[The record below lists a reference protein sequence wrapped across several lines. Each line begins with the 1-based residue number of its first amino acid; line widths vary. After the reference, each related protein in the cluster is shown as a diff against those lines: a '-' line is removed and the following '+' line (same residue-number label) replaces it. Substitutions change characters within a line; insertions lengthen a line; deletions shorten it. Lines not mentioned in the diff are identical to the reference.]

1 MTKTIIYQLLPRTFA
16 NFCTTRKNNG
26 SIQENGCGK
35 FNLITT
41 KALHEI
47 KNLGATHVWYTGVIE
62 HATQTDYS
70 EFGITPDH
78 PSVVK
83 GKAGSP
89 YAIKDYY
96 DVDPDLA
103 VNVNNRMAEF
113 EALIERTHKAGLKV
127 IIDFVPNH
135 VARQYHSDAK
145 PIGVEDLGEGDNP
158 EWAFSPLNN
167 FYYLPGEKFSPTFD
181 IFDYTENP
189 AKVTGNDCFTAH
201 PGHNDWYETIKLNYG
216 VFYQGGG
223 EKQFH
228 PTPSTWLKMRDILR
242 FWAAK
247 GVDGFRCDMAEMV
260 PVEFWEWVI
269 PQIKDVE
276 WGVTTTD
283 AAGKKTYKK
292 KAPIIFI
299 AEVYNPALY
308 RDFIFKGHFDYLY
321 DKVGMY
327 DYLRAVTS
335 KNYPVEGITQQ
346 WQAVGDIQEHMLYF
360 LENHDEQRI
369 ASGFFCGRGMCAQPA
384 MIVAATLSTNPVMV
398 YAGQELG
405 EKGMDVEGFS
415 GIDGRTT
422 IFDYWGVKSIQ
433 DWANNGKWDGKG
445 LNEEQQ
451 ELRLFYKQLLTLAR
465 SSKAITEGKM
475 FDLEYAQAEGF
486 NKHEHYAYLR
496 HCEEETLLIAINFDD
511 KHAEMQI
518 RIPAEAFAYLHI
530 QPCTEV
536 QFTDLLSGQTFTRPF
551 LPNTPITLSLEAWKG
566 MILKID

>member
-16 NFCTTRKNNG
+16 NFCTNRKNNG
-26 SIQENGCGK
+26 TIQENGCGK

-41 KALHEI
+41 KALREI

-103 VNVNNRMAEF
+103 ENVDNRMAEF
-113 EALIERTHKAGLKV
+113 EALIERTHKVGLKV

-145 PIGVEDLGEGDNP
+145 PAGIADLGEGDNP

-167 FYYLPGEKFSPTFD
+167 FYYIPGEKFAPAFD
-181 IFDYTENP
+181 VYDYTEDP

-223 EKQFH
+223 EKQFN
-228 PTPSTWLKMRDILR
+228 PIPSTWLKMRDILR

-308 RDFIFKGHFDYLY
+308 REFIFKGHFDYLY

-384 MIVAATLSTNPVMV
+384 MIVAATLSTNPVMI

-433 DWANNGKWDGKG
+433 AWANNGKWDGKG
-445 LNEEQQ
+445 LDDEQQ
-451 ELRLFYKQLLTLAR
+451 ELRLFYQQLLTLTR
-465 SSKAITEGKM
+465 NSKAITEGKM
-475 FDLEYAQAEGF
+475 YDLEYAQTEGF

>member
-16 NFCTTRKNNG
+16 NFCTNRKNNG
-26 SIQENGCGK
+26 TIQENGCGK

-41 KALHEI
+41 KALREI

-103 VNVNNRMAEF
+103 ENVDNRMAEF
-113 EALIERTHKAGLKV
+113 EALIERTHKVGLKV

-145 PIGVEDLGEGDNP
+145 PAGIADLGEGDNP

-167 FYYLPGEKFSPTFD
+167 FYYIPGEKFAPAFD
-181 IFDYTENP
+181 VYDYTEDP

-223 EKQFH
+223 EKQFN
-228 PTPSTWLKMRDILR
+228 PIPSTWLKMRDILR

-308 RDFIFKGHFDYLY
+308 REFIFKGHFDYLY

-384 MIVAATLSTNPVMV
+384 MIVAATLSTNPVMI

-433 DWANNGKWDGKG
+433 AWANNGKWDGKG
-445 LNEEQQ
+445 LDDEQQ
-451 ELRLFYKQLLTLAR
+451 ELRLFYQQLLTLAR
-465 SSKAITEGKM
+465 NSKAITEGKM
-475 FDLEYAQAEGF
+475 YDLEYAQAEGF